1 MLYFLCISLCIID
14 HMYQYSLES
23 FIKFFFKAIEKT
35 AERDETR
42 VLKLIENIR
51 FTIYQWVSRG
61 LFEKHKLIFL
71 SMITFRLMSKKV
83 IDVSYTQEEMEFLI
97 KGIPRPGAENTLDWL
112 PDISWNMVQALAQ
125 LEEFKTFAQNME
137 KDAPTRFKDWYNEL
151 QPEDVK
157 LPLEWKKLD
166 STPFKKLLVL
176 RCLRPDRI
184 TVALSRFIRDALPKG
199 EEYIDMDSKSSFLDI
214 LGSVIADSE
223 PQIPIFFILS
233 PGSDPVK

>member
-35 AERDETR
+35 PERDETR

-83 IDVSYTQEEMEFLI
+83 IEVNYLQEEMDFLI
-97 KGIPRPGAENTLDWL
+97 KGIPRIGAENTLDWL
-112 PDISWNMVQALAQ
+112 PDTSWNMVQALSQ
-125 LEEFKTFAQNME
+125 LEEFKSFAQNME

-151 QPEDVK
+151 SPEDVK

-166 STPFKKLLVL
+166 ATPFKKLLVL

-184 TVALSRFIRDALPKG
+184 TVALARFIKDALPKG
-199 EEYIDMDSKSSFLDI
+199 E
-214 LGSVIADSE
+214 
-223 PQIPIFFILS
+223 
-233 PGSDPVK
+233 